1 MKKIVFSLIIIVI
14 TNFISYSQCTPNP
27 IYQDSTYNIWPD
39 TSTNL
44 STAYQGIFY
53 DEKLDIKTPAT
64 LIEAT
69 GGDSSI
75 LFIDTT
81 VLGIQVNEFLGSWP
95 VDSMELISVT
105 GMPSGLSFGC
115 DISNCVLP
123 GNTLTCA
130 YVNGTTNDPVG
141 VYPLTILVNVYT
153 HGTIDLGFIQYP
165 YATDLYSEL
174 GTYEN
179 VPGYK
184 ISISSG
190 NPSSFDVF
198 NSYKLS
204 LLQNLPNPFNSS
216 TIIKFHSSE
225 LCDLEFFVVNSLG
238 QIVFSQDISASPG
251 LNSFEFNESL
261 PYGIYSYSI
270 KSNSEIVTKRMI
282 IEK

>member
-1 MKKIVFSLIIIVI
+1 M
-14 TNFISYSQCTPNP
+14 
-27 IYQDSTYNIWPD
+27 
-39 TSTNL
+39 
-44 STAYQGIFY
+44 
-53 DEKLDIKTPAT
+53 
-64 LIEAT
+64 
-69 GGDSSI
+69 
-75 LFIDTT
+75 
-81 VLGIQVNEFLGSWP
+81 
-95 VDSMELISVT
+95 
-105 GMPSGLSFGC
+105 
-115 DISNCVLP
+115 
-123 GNTLTCA
+123 
-130 YVNGTTNDPVG
+130 
-141 VYPLTILVNVYT
+141 YT

-238 QIVFSQDISASPG
+238 QIVFSQDISASRG

-282 IEK
+282 IDK